1 MILVCP
7 TPVPCFLVCFDF
19 SISGDQSTL
28 EISST
33 PRYGGSGGESEKKER
48 VKLEQFELGAEGLV
62 GGGGGGMEGWMA
74 VERKGRE
81 ICSDFNFFLCFVMSW
96 HFFLFM
102 FLLLNLPPKV
112 VQEWYVHLRGST
124 YQNSFLS
131 NET

>member
-48 VKLEQFELGAEGLV
+48 VKLEQFELAAEGLV
-62 GGGGGGMEGWMA
+62 GGGGGGGGVEGWMA

-81 ICSDFNFFLCFVMSW
+81 ICSYFKFFSLFCYELAL
-96 HFFLFM
+96 FFI
-102 FLLLNLPPKV
+102 
-112 VQEWYVHLRGST
+112 YVFIIKFAT
-124 YQNSFLS
+124 
-131 NET
+131 